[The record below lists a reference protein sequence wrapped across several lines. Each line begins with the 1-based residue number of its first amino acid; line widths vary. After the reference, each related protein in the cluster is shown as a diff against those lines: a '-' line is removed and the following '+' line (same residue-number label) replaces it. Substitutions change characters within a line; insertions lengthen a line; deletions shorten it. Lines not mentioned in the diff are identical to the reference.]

1 MGIETGFPSIP
12 TIRKAREEM
21 GGGGALIREG
31 HLSEE
36 ISLFQKINGT
46 CQTE

>member
-1 MGIETGFPSIP
+1 MGIETAFPRIP
-12 TIRKAREEM
+12 IIRKAREEM

-31 HLSEE
+31 HLLEE
-36 ISLFQKINGT
+36 ISRFQKINGT